1 MACLLH
7 QPKNAANVRAIVMRG
22 GGATLTKMTR
32 ENERRKPLTSASF
45 AAILMRI
52 SKKIQ
57 DGLAPILETGGFALV
72 GMVST
77 IEELAAISIKD
88 DRPLLII
95 IDSGD
100 ETETIRQIEVIKE
113 LHPDAQIAVLVGGTQ
128 IGRLIPLFQAG
139 AHVCLDRRADPKII
153 RKSLELVMQG

>member
-1 MACLLH
+1 
-7 QPKNAANVRAIVMRG
+7 
-22 GGATLTKMTR
+22 MTR

-52 SKKIQ
+52 SKKLQ
-57 DGLAPILETGGFALV
+57 DGLVHILKTGGFELV
-72 GMVST
+72 GVAST
-77 IEELAAISIKD
+77 IKELAAISVRD

-95 IDSGD
+95 VDSSD
-100 ETETIRQIEVIKE
+100 EAETIKQIEVIKE
-113 LHPDAQIAVLVGGTQ
+113 LHPDAQIAVLVGAAQ